1 MRKQTFKL
9 ILIIFSV
16 ILVLIV
22 SYRIIISSN
31 PIGTGETRTSPN
43 GQYEASVLDFTGEDF
58 LGKTQQWYEFKIKS
72 KSTTKKFTTSPIS
85 EIYFGSRSNNQ
96 VIFWES
102 DSSVVKFIFPE
113 AEVRVK
119 TANL

>member
-9 ILIIFSV
+9 ILIIFS
-16 ILVLIV
+16 IIIVLIV

-58 LGKTQQWYEFKIKS
+58 LGKTHQWFEFKIKS

-85 EIYFGSRSNNQ
+85 EIYFGSRSHNQ

-102 DSSVVKFIFPE
+102 DSSAVKFIFPE